1 MFDAVSFPGGGNRCY
16 WQGGFW
22 EAAAPALNI
31 SPKHVVGVSGGA
43 FAAAYSLLG
52 VGNEVRALV
61 VDGCE
66 RGLPNFDW
74 RGLSRGEAFP
84 VASLYRELL
93 DTILDAPALDA
104 IKARAVDLQVVVSR
118 PPRRWPPAL
127 AAAIGLGAYQLEKK
141 LRSPVHP
148 RWGTRLGFTPTHV
161 SVRTLPDARAWADA
175 TFASA
180 CVPPIIGI
188 QRIDGAPAMDGG
200 FTDNVPVE
208 PLRAIEAQGG
218 RTLVLLT
225 RRYATTPSIPNRVYV
240 QPSEALD
247 VSQFDITRPE
257 AILRAYERGLRDGE
271 RFART
276 MR

>member
-22 EAAAPALNI
+22 EAAAPALNLA
-31 SPKHVVGVSGGA
+31 PARVVGVSGGA
-43 FAAAYSLLG
+43 FAAAYSLLELG
-52 VGNEVRALV
+52 PEVRALV
-61 VDGCE
+61 VEGCG

-74 RGLSRGEAFP
+74 RGLPRGDAFP
-84 VASLYRELL
+84 VASMYRELL
-93 DTILDAPALDA
+93 DTILDASALDA
-104 IKARAVDLQVVVSR
+104 IKARGVDLQVVVSR
-118 PPRRWPPAL
+118 PPRRWPPSL

-148 RWGTRLGFTPTHV
+148 RWGAMLGFTPTHV
-161 SVRTLPDARAWADA
+161 SVRTLPHARAWADA

-188 QRIDGAPAMDGG
+188 QTIDGKPAMDGG
-200 FTDNVPVE
+200 FTDNVPIE
-208 PLRAIEAQGG
+208 PLREVEKEGG

-225 RRYATTPSIPNRVYV
+225 RRYASIPSVPNRVYV
-240 QPSEALD
+240 QPSESLD
-247 VSQFDITRPE
+247 VGQFDIRRPK
-257 AILRAYERGLRDGE
+257 AILQAYERGLRDGE
-271 RFART
+271 RFARA

>member
-22 EAAAPALNI
+22 EAAAPALNLA
-31 SPKHVVGVSGGA
+31 PQRVVGVSGGA
-43 FAAAYSLLG
+43 FAAAYSLLELG
-52 VGNEVRALV
+52 PRVRALV
-61 VDGCE
+61 VEGCE

-74 RGLSRGEAFP
+74 RGLRRGNAFP

-93 DTILDAPALDA
+93 DTILDASALDA
-104 IKARAVDLQVVVSR
+104 LKARGVDLQVVVSR
-118 PPRRWPPAL
+118 PPRRFPPSL

-148 RWGTRLGFTPTHV
+148 RWGTMLGFSPTHV
-161 SVRTLPDARAWADA
+161 SVRGLPHARAWADA

-180 CVPPIIGI
+180 CVPPIIAI
-188 QRIDGAPAMDGG
+188 QSIEGRPAMDGG

-208 PLRAIEAQGG
+208 PLREVEKEGG

-225 RRYATTPSIPNRVYV
+225 RRYASVPSIPNRVYV
-240 QPSEALD
+240 QPSESLD

-257 AILRAYERGLRDGE
+257 AILQAYERGLRDGE
-271 RFART
+271 RFARA